1 MYQNIKVISDIALAI
16 LLLVI
21 ILPIL
26 LITSLTILISMGRP
40 VLFTQKRGG
49 VNGIVFNI
57 YKFRTMNNKKDTKN
71 KLLPDNQR
79 LTFIGNIIRKT
90 SLDELPQLLNIVKG
104 NMSFIGPRPLLASY
118 IDKYPTWAKKRH
130 SVKPGITGLAQVKGR
145 NSLSWNDKFK
155 FDISYIENLSLK
167 NDIII
172 IFLTIKV
179 ILFRKNINQTNS
191 TPMKEYLGE

>member
-1 MYQNIKVISDIALAI
+1 
-16 LLLVI
+16 
-21 ILPIL
+21 
-26 LITSLTILISMGRP
+26 
-40 VLFTQKRGG
+40 
-49 VNGIVFNI
+49 
-57 YKFRTMNNKKDTKN
+57 MNNKKDTKN